1 MRSLSLQRLLANTA
15 SDLGVTFQS
24 GGMAVAPLLV
34 FGSGAFMPAVALVAE
49 ANAHSLLGWTLG
61 AKFEVNT
68 GSVFG
73 VDVETQP
80 VQARVIEGTVLGL
93 MYSRAAAQ
101 CFHWEKGGAVDLHRV
116 YHDFIPSMSK
126 IASRERGLGEVATL

>member
-1 MRSLSLQRLLANTA
+1 MRSLSLQRLLATTA

-24 GGMAVAPLLV
+24 GGMPVAPLLV
-34 FGSGAFMPAVALVAE
+34 FGSRTFMPAVALVAE
-49 ANAHSLLGWTLG
+49 ANAHALLGWTLG
-61 AKFEVNT
+61 AKFEANA
-68 GSVFG
+68 GAIFG

-101 CFHWEKGGAVDLHRV
+101 CFQWKKGGAVDLHRV
-116 YHDFIPSMSK
+116 YHDFIPSMAK
-126 IASRERGLGEVATL
+126 IASRERGLGETPTL